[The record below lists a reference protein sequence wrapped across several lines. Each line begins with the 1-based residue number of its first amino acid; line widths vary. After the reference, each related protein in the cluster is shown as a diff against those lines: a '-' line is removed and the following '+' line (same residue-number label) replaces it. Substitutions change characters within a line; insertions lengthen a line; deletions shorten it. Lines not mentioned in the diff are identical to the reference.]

1 MVDQSATADRMGNP
15 ARVGG
20 FPRLRSV
27 AARIRAPWRAIPAT
41 GWALLAGAFIASQVS
56 TYLNRTLWISDSRLY
71 LAWAYRYLGYSETEA
86 AHRTAAYLRGRSGLV
101 SCDFCWPA
109 GYEHSFFHGDNG
121 AVVGPRVLYPLLS
134 APFVWLFGPDGML
147 VVPVLS
153 YAVGTALLALLA
165 ARLWGRWWG
174 VAAGALVL
182 LTPLPSGFGLYAL
195 TDATALAFTVA
206 GLLCLPLARH
216 ARRRDLVW
224 FAVLLELGLFTR
236 QFAVTITAGILLTW
250 VLVAIRDRRVRNP
263 WLSFGVLSTVLTVG
277 TLAGQNVVA
286 SHLYSGDSL
295 SLTQR
300 YERVTKRTFHTD
312 GFAAVPRVL
321 RNMVHVDY
329 RYVRAFD
336 LLLIVIVVFAVVS
349 AFWRF
354 RSELSSMMIGMS
366 VSTLALAVLI
376 VDPTYFRY
384 FVPVVP
390 LMVLCVLALIV
401 DLTSMPS
408 TRPHWSREPHRSRES
423 VPDGPVPPRSDPAP
437 EGTGS
442 LAHPDGPAAVREARR
457 EAQRDTLRE
466 AWREAAAREA
476 WREAAA
482 REAAGDQL
490 AGGEASE
497 GRAADGNLAD
507 GRAAGDKAAGG
518 KAAGGRA
525 QWEPGRETV
534 PEPQRPAGRY
544 RERWRQRIICSPWR
558 QRIARSRWRAW
569 LARVPGLPPAG
580 WALLAAMYLL
590 VVYVMIARSPHQH
603 GYKIPA
609 LAGFTVA
616 VPAIVVLAAWRSGSV
631 AGGLA
636 GIALVLS
643 APVASASI
651 SSSRFAL
658 ALLAIIGCLAMLP
671 GGAWPEPARRAGE
684 HTVRL
689 AGGASPDGHHRG
701 EHPPAGRRRWAGL
714 SRAVP
719 PAGFAVLLAVALAVQ
734 YRAIVLVVGVLV
746 ACVAAAL
753 RGRGSVWLPYGL
765 IALTLGAGSVLAD
778 VWVSRRHAQYP
789 HSWFWNS
796 TEWLGRVV
804 HHLARPELT
813 QITADRMFLACAVL
827 ALVAVL
833 VRRGQERACLAAGTF
848 AAGLV
853 LVVFNNRPDHLFYLT
868 LAFPPMAL
876 VAVDLL
882 AGLAGRAPE
891 VVLPE
896 RELVRSPGGHRVPRK
911 KARGA
916 RVSV

>member
-1 MVDQSATADRMGNP
+1 MDDP

-20 FPRLRSV
+20 FSRLRSV
-27 AARIRAPWRAIPAT
+27 AARIRAPWRAIPAA
-41 GWALLAGAFIASQVS
+41 GWALLAGAFLASQVS

-86 AHRTAAYLRGRSGLV
+86 AHRTAAHLRGRSGLV
-101 SCDFCWPA
+101 NCDFCWPA

-153 YAVGTALLALLA
+153 YAAGTVLLALLA

-182 LTPLPSGFGLYAL
+182 LSPLPSGFGLYAL
-195 TDATALAFTVA
+195 TDATALTFTVA
-206 GLLCLPLARH
+206 GLMCLPLARR

-277 TLAGQNVVA
+277 TLVGQNVVA

-300 YERVTKRTFHTD
+300 YQRVTERTFHTD
-312 GFAAVPRVL
+312 GLAAVPRVL

-366 VSTLALAVLI
+366 ASTLALAVLI

-390 LMVLCVLALIV
+390 LLVLCALALIA
-401 DLTSMPS
+401 DLTSV
-408 TRPHWSREPHRSRES
+408 PHRRPHRSSEA
-423 VPDGPVPPRSDPAP
+423 VPDGPALPRTDPAP
-437 EGTGS
+437 DGTANPTANPGG
-442 LAHPDGPAAVREARR
+442 AAAVREARR

-476 WREAAA
+476 
-482 REAAGDQL
+482 D
-490 AGGEASE
+490 GG
-497 GRAADGNLAD
+497 
-507 GRAAGDKAAGG
+507 KAAGG
-518 KAAGGRA
+518 KAAGGKA
-525 QWEPGRETV
+525 PWEPGHETV

-544 RERWRQRIICSPWR
+544 RERWRQRITCSPWR

-569 LARVPGLPPAG
+569 LARIPGLPVAG

-616 VPAIVVLAAWRSGSV
+616 VPAIVVLAARRSGSV

-636 GIALVLS
+636 GIGLVLS

-671 GGAWPEPARRAGE
+671 GGVWPEPGRRAGE
-684 HTVRL
+684 HSVRL
-689 AGGASPDGHHRG
+689 AGGAQPDGHHRG
-701 EHPPAGRRRWAGL
+701 GYPTARYPRRARL
-714 SRAVP
+714 SRALP
-719 PAGFAVLLAVALAVQ
+719 PAGFGVLLAVALAVQ

-753 RGRGSVWLPYGL
+753 RGRGSLWLPYGL
-765 IALTLGAGSVLAD
+765 IALALGAGSVLAD

-796 TEWLGRVV
+796 TEWLGRVI

-813 QITADRMFLACAVL
+813 QIAGDRVFLACAVL

-833 VRRGQERACLAAGTF
+833 VRRGRERACLAAGTF

-853 LVVFNNRPDHLFYLT
+853 LVVFNNRADHLFYLT
-868 LAFPPMAL
+868 LAFPPMVLA
-876 VAVDLL
+876 AVDLL

-891 VVLPE
+891 VPLPE
-896 RELVRSPGGHRVPRK
+896 RELVRSPEGHRVPRK
-911 KARGA
+911 KARTA
-916 RVSV
+916 RVGV